1 MKLISGS
8 LLVALVSSAAWAAA
22 PQPAAPQ
29 PAEVAQAKAD
39 AAPSGE
45 RLDLARRYVALGDAN
60 DYMDEMRAVMM
71 RSANSVS
78 SPEDKAAAEKF
89 FDRVFV
95 LAGPKIKA
103 RMPSIMEATAQAYAR
118 EFSAEELKD
127 MIAFAETPTGKH
139 YLARGAEVETDP
151 AILDAHMKVWE
162 DLAPIME
169 EVGKD
174 ISKEACAKKAA
185 ARVAAGDKKAT
196 CPLSANPTRDG

>member
-22 PQPAAPQ
+22 PQPAARAP
-29 PAEVAQAKAD
+29 EEIAQAEASTP
-39 AAPSGE
+39 ASE

-71 RSANSVS
+71 RSANSVA

-118 EFSAEELKD
+118 EFSADELKD

-139 YLARGAEVETDP
+139 FLARGAEVETDA

-196 CPLSANPTRDG
+196 CPLSANPARDG